1 MDASTHGSSG
11 IWMADVGHGHT
22 KFGIH
27 GGPRFSI
34 PSQVAN
40 GSEASYS
47 QVRSEV
53 LYDNDI
59 RTVKVGDKPLV
70 VGPDVAN
77 VMPTDTETEVLGP
90 DYSNSDTYA
99 ALLYGAM
106 AYMLD
111 SRQQDEVEMLALG
124 LPVSAFASR
133 HERLAKRFTDKHVVD
148 TSGRTVT
155 VRRTVVFPQP
165 LGGYATYLASL
176 GSEAQQAPTALIVDP
191 GYGTVDW
198 FVCKGMHVLTARCGD
213 VKRGMGAVLRAIADA
228 LIKENDF
235 DATPSETVRQIDRA
249 LRERQT
255 LRMYGREI
263 DMDRYSHAGA
273 SIIEEA
279 ANAVRNSIG
288 SGADVDAIVM
298 VGGGAEFYAS
308 AIQERFKSHAVHV
321 LDDPA
326 YANVTG
332 YGLLA
337 RMLSQSAKRAAL
349 RAV

>member
-1 MDASTHGSSG
+1 METRTNGSPT

-22 KFGIH
+22 KFGVH

-40 GSEASYS
+40 GSEASYNR
-47 QVRSEV
+47 VRSEV
-53 LYDNDI
+53 LYDNDVRVVEI
-59 RTVKVGDKPLV
+59 AGKTLV
-70 VGPDVAN
+70 VGRDVAN
-77 VMPTDTETEVLGP
+77 VMPTGTETEVLGP

-106 AYMLD
+106 AYLMD
-111 SRQQDEVEMLALG
+111 PKQQVEVDVLALG
-124 LPVSAFASR
+124 LPVSTYASK
-133 HERLAKRFTDKHVVD
+133 HERLAARFSGPHVVD
-148 TSGRTVT
+148 TRGRSVT

-165 LGGYATYLASL
+165 LGGYATYLETQ
-176 GSEAQQAPTALIVDP
+176 GSNAKKAPTALIVDP

-198 FVCKGMHVLTARCGD
+198 FVCKGLQVLTARCGD
-213 VKRGMGAVLRAIADA
+213 VKRGMGAVLRAMADA
-228 LIKENDF
+228 LIKDNDF

-249 LRERQT
+249 LREQDT

-263 DMDRYSHAGA
+263 EMGRYAQAGA

-279 ANAVRNSIG
+279 ANAVSNSIG

-298 VGGGAEFYAS
+298 VGGGAQFYAK
-308 AIQERFKSHAVHV
+308 AIQERFRNHAVLV

-332 YGLLA
+332 YGYLA
-337 RMLSQSAKRAAL
+337 RTLSPSAQRAAL
-349 RAV
+349 SAA